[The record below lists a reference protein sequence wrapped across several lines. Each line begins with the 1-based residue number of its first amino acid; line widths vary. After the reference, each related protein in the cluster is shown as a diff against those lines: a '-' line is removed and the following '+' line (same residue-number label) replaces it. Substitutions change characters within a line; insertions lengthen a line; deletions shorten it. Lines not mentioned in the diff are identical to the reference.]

1 MADLDQLYDALR
13 KADAAGNAGDA
24 KKLADAIRESQPRRS
39 PRVMSPATGWVEP
52 ARKKGEPFAS
62 SSDDPKQ
69 VGLMGAM
76 KSLDEGMTKA
86 GGATT
91 DWLSSKGVPAPV
103 AGAAGTAV
111 KMIPDLVTLPL
122 GSIGGGAAA
131 RAGGVALQ
139 DIGKSFMQQA
149 VKPTLETLKSGE
161 AATAIDTMLKKGIN
175 PTHGGVEKLR
185 DMIDVLN
192 VQVKDAIASSV
203 ETVNKGKVG
212 KSLIDTFNK
221 FKNQV
226 NPKADLEAI
235 RKSWME
241 FRSHPDLIGKTEIPV
256 QKAQELKQGTYD
268 ILRKK
273 YGQLGSAETEA
284 QKGLARGLK
293 EGIAEKIPQI
303 AGLNAEESKL
313 IKTLNVA
320 ERRALMSMNN
330 NAGGLAWL
338 TTDPKKFAAFVAD
351 KSPLFKSLLARM
363 MYSAGEAVAPAG
375 KATGAGAG
383 VSLYELGK
391 Q

>member
-1 MADLDQLYDALR
+1 MATEQEEFEFRAR
-13 KADAAGNAGDA
+13 AEQEFGV
-24 KKLADAIRESQPRRS
+24 RRT
-39 PRVMSPATGWVEP
+39 PKQMYNATGFTQAAPMRGQAV
-52 ARKKGEPFAS
+52 AGS
-62 SSDDPKQ
+62 S
-69 VGLMGAM
+69 VGTGGLPGAM
-76 KSLDEGMTKA
+76 KSMDEGMTKA
-86 GGATT
+86 GGAVT
-91 DWLSSKGVPAPV
+91 DYLSSKGVPPQI
-103 AGAAGTAV
+103 AGFEGMMT
-111 KMIPDLVTLPL
+111 KMLPDLATLPL
-122 GSIGGGAAA
+122 GGIGGGATA

-139 DIGKSFMQQA
+139 NIGKSWMQQA

-161 AATAIDTMLKKGIN
+161 AAIAIDTMLKKGIN
-175 PTHGGVEKLR
+175 PTPGGVEKLR

-192 VQVKDAIASSV
+192 VQIKDAIASST
-203 ETVNKGKVG
+203 ETVNKGNVG

-221 FKNQV
+221 FKKQV

-363 MYSAGEAVAPAG
+363 AYSTGVSIAPSGAAV
-375 KATGAGAG
+375 GAGAG

-391 Q
+391 